1 MSHKRYRPLADIP
14 TAVTNDR
21 LSILRER
28 VRGKTALDLG
38 CSGTKRGISHLR
50 YQHLHHTLVK
60 EAGEILGVDI
70 DEAAIVAMKAEGFN
84 VQADD
89 AETMN
94 LGRRFQV
101 IIAGD
106 IIEHLPNPGLF
117 LTNMHR
123 HLEDDGELLITT
135 PNPFKF
141 KQVLKIL
148 KYNQIKVHTEHTCW
162 ICPTVLKRLLEICGL
177 EMTRLFW
184 IRGPRRY
191 RPSQWPALV
200 RPYWSPSFLAVA
212 QKADRLETAL

>member
-1 MSHKRYRPLADIP
+1 MPNPFKDWGRMYGANKQYLQAQAQAQGRPSSFFGQIADIP

-38 CSGTKRGISHLR
+38 CCGTKRGISHSR
-50 YQHLHHTLVK
+50 YQYLHHTLVK

-70 DEAAIVAMKAEGFN
+70 DEAVIVAMKAEGFN

-148 KYNQIKVHTEHTCW
+148 
-162 ICPTVLKRLLEICGL
+162 
-177 EMTRLFW
+177 
-184 IRGPRRY
+184 
-191 RPSQWPALV
+191 
-200 RPYWSPSFLAVA
+200 
-212 QKADRLETAL
+212 